1 MIKFFFKKK
10 IVIILPL
17 VCEAINH
24 HHLETADIRHERTIR
39 KLQPALTA
47 WLLQN
52 WRSRLV
58 NSSLIL
64 FQICLE
70 NILDWFWPD
79 TLVVGT
85 CKIWLGIVKQIE
97 RSVRWFLEGCD
108 ESEAQTLVNSSFLEG
123 RNNDQI
129 NLEYVAR
136 QLKKDIISPAAILHH
151 PVLPVQGSLWS
162 NPSQYSG
169 LYEHVVA
176 VVHNL
181 PPQTLMRVSPVLQ
194 PVFIFHLIIETVH
207 QTITITRCVSP
218 RLDKVEILQSLLD
231 EKLSLAQR
239 QKLRLLRC
247 SWPRQVVEQ
256 EIFSFWSRTGLTLT
270 IYSLSEILMAEYRS
284 DTYCWLRRWVKSEL
298 TDYGQCRIICWQQ
311 PNVVVLFGLG
321 DENHKVRLDQ
331 SNRSFT

>member
-1 MIKFFFKKK
+1 MVSWRMWREWSPDLGEQQF
-10 IVIILPL
+10 PWRQEQWPDQPR
-17 VCEAINH
+17 VCCSSTEER
-24 HHLETADIRHERTIR
+24 HHLPSSHPSSSGSSSSGESLE
-39 KLQPALTA
+39 QP
-47 WLLQN
+47 
-52 WRSRLV
+52 
-58 NSSLIL
+58 
-64 FQICLE
+64 
-70 NILDWFWPD
+70 
-79 TLVVGT
+79 
-85 CKIWLGIVKQIE
+85 K
-97 RSVRWFLEGCD
+97 
-108 ESEAQTLVNSSFLEG
+108 
-123 RNNDQI
+123 
-129 NLEYVAR
+129 
-136 QLKKDIISPAAILHH
+136 
-151 PVLPVQGSLWS
+151 
-162 NPSQYSG
+162 SG
-169 LYEHVVA
+169 LYEHVVS
-176 VVHNL
+176 VVHDL
-181 PPQTLMRVSPVLQ
+181 PPQALMRVSPVLQ
-194 PVFIFHLIIETVH
+194 PVFISHLIIETVH

-218 RLDKVEILQSLLD
+218 RLHKLEILQSLLD